1 VIELPKVADLRRP
14 SAGPGHNKSNMLH
27 LLLCRHPKKALVAP
41 QTRRSRR
48 GGTDARGAGAQAPL
62 RLSLCNKAGLV
73 PHLRG
78 TPITSASMPGASQCI
93 ASLPETS
100 GGTCAPRTRAQY
112 PCALESASGRPRTI
126 VLFRVGAHP

>member
-1 VIELPKVADLRRP
+1 MIELPKVADLRRP

-41 QTRRSRR
+41 ANPALPTRRNGCARR
-48 GGTDARGAGAQAPL
+48 GSASAAQAFA
-62 RLSLCNKAGLV
+62 CNKAGLV

-93 ASLPETS
+93 ASLPENFWRNLRSSHARAVPLRAGERKRQT
-100 GGTCAPRTRAQY
+100 PYHRT
-112 PCALESASGRPRTI
+112 
-126 VLFRVGAHP
+126 F